1 MQLAIAR
8 RRPTSPSHRMRLLPP
23 RIWREL
29 PQEHQVQVARILAV
43 LVRRV
48 HQAQDARNERA

>member
-8 RRPTSPSHRMRLLPP
+8 RRPTSPSHRMRLLSP

-29 PQEHQVQVARILAV
+29 PHEQQAQIAHLLAV
-43 LVRRV
+43 LVRRMQ
-48 HQAQDARNERA
+48 QAQGGSSDRR

>member
-8 RRPTSPSHRMRLLPP
+8 RRSTSPSHRMRLLPP

-29 PQEHQVQVARILAV
+29 PQENQAHVAHVLAV
-43 LVRRV
+43 LVRRL
-48 HQAQDARNERA
+48 HQTQDARNERA